1 MRSFALAAELLA
13 EAKAAAEA
21 KGYKTNAETETL
33 TVINDETTLAKSKS
47 LAESSSGYY

>member
-1 MRSFALAAELLA
+1 MLA

-21 KGYKTNAETETL
+21 NGYKTNAETT
-33 TVINDETTLAKSKS
+33 TNAVITDDTTLATSNS